1 MNAGKGIVAM
11 LQKVSISSI
20 ATMLL
25 VILVISL
32 LVSTLYFPIK
42 NLYPEYDIF
51 FMIFGQFICGIF
63 LILFI
68 IVVAA
73 LMISIARRVLTLTHK
88 FLKLTHK

>member
-1 MNAGKGIVAM
+1 MEDGKGIVAM
-11 LQKVSISSI
+11 LQKVSTSSI

-25 VILVISL
+25 VILVILL
-32 LVSTLYFPIK
+32 LVSTLYFPKK

-51 FMIFGQFICGIF
+51 FMIFGQFIGSIF

-73 LMISIARRVLTLTHK
+73 LMIFIVRRV
-88 FLKLTHK
+88 LKLTHK

>member
-1 MNAGKGIVAM
+1 MEEGKGIVAM
-11 LQKVSISSI
+11 LQKVSTSSI

-25 VILVISL
+25 VILL
-32 LVSTLYFPIK
+32 LVSILYFPIR

-51 FMIFGQFICGIF
+51 FMIFGQFIGSIF

-73 LMISIARRVLTLTHK
+73 LMVFIVRRV
-88 FLKLTHK
+88 LKLTHK

>member
-11 LQKVSISSI
+11 LQKVSIRSI

-42 NLYPEYDIF
+42 N
-51 FMIFGQFICGIF
+51 FI
-63 LILFI
+63 
-68 IVVAA
+68 
-73 LMISIARRVLTLTHK
+73 S
-88 FLKLTHK
+88 